1 MGSLMGSQPYPHG
14 QVSDLDEFECTENRT
29 LSTTSTISTITAT
42 TPPSTPPGTPEPPR
56 SRMCGAI
63 QLGVASSAQVTTP
76 TSRRAAD
83 QLLSLSASGVS
94 KALRELAAADELQC
108 TMQDRPFSTISNMSS
123 GNGSCCAGLSML
135 GELAAPLVA
144 EPAHAIS
151 VLCGSSMPADA
162 LAVPLGEAF
171 QNDAVPL
178 ATEHSPGGTRFKPHQ
193 DMSFAAHSTG
203 HHGACYDG
211 NHCGFNGTVLITLPL
226 TNWGAS

>member
-1 MGSLMGSQPYPHG
+1 MVIGSLMGSQPYPHG

-56 SRMCGAI
+56 
-63 QLGVASSAQVTTP
+63 
-76 TSRRAAD
+76 SRRAAD